1 MVMRLLVLFFFGCVC
16 IACHG
21 CTYRAWYEGFK
32 ETERQECYKIV
43 NQTERQQCLDRV
55 DSITYDEYK
64 KAKEDLKK

>member
-1 MVMRLLVLFFFGCVC
+1 MIIRLLTLFFIGCV
-16 IACHG
+16 ACQG

-43 NQTERQQCLDRV
+43 NQMERQQCLDRA

-64 KAKEDLKK
+64 KAREDLKK